1 MLTKTQITGHALETL
16 TDFLQYAQNAEFQN
30 NDIGEKIEQAKTDLL
45 ELINKL
51 RLNIID
57 IECQIEE
64 AQTIIKGIEYV
75 ENYIIKGDK

>member
-1 MLTKTQITGHALETL
+1 MNKDQITGHALETL

-57 IECQIEE
+57 FECQIEE